1 MTATGR
7 WRAWSAGPDDG
18 SLPRLRD
25 LDLAALGVHAPV
37 PDRPVER
44 DADHRIEAAV
54 GGDAP
59 VVVVAAPRLSGGTL
73 ALARAARLLLGDH
86 HVVRPDPAGLGG
98 SAPLSGPAD
107 PALVD
112 ALRRRPDDGLVIW
125 LDGIGPALLA
135 ALLTAR
141 PPEGARVLATV
152 DDALLHPDVTPATPG
167 PGVVLLRLGAE
178 LSRAESDRAGAR
190 TLGAAVDLG
199 PARDLLLG
207 RADAA
212 SWLPRPSR
220 RAVAPARAA
229 VLRAAVDWTRLGVAH
244 ALPTPLLARLALA
257 YAREMP
263 GEPPA
268 VDDLT
273 RAVEDLVAATAG
285 GRGGGPARPL
295 RRLRLPDGVHHV
307 PDPLLTVAADRL
319 GRDGWEPPER
329 LREVVGDL
337 LAAPVDRADRRTVG
351 VLAAVRGFDDLAA
364 ALLRPPPAPDGPTG
378 LTPAQCYRL
387 GVASLQAGRAAEARR
402 WFAAVL
408 TATPDDGSVRELRA
422 RAAFWL
428 GLDRDADPGDRRRH
442 LELVVRD
449 GPARDA
455 SDAGLLLAGLE
466 RDAGRFDAQRGCLR
480 AAVTA
485 ARTAGDAGR
494 EAEATLDLAHLDRH
508 SGRSDAARTGYDRVL
523 ALVGPDEPAG
533 LAAGRGLH
541 ELDDAAAADDGPA
554 PARFVPE
561 PLPAQRGG
569 PGRTPLPRRGG
580 DDVEELDDVAD
591 RDAADGGPVDRPTV
605 PRRSSPR

>member
-7 WRAWSAGPDDG
+7 WRARSAGVPDDG

-25 LDLAALGVHAPV
+25 LDLVALGVHAPV
-37 PDRPVER
+37 GAPVVER

-86 HVVRPDPAGLGG
+86 HVVRPDPAALGG
-98 SAPLSGPAD
+98 SAPLAGPAD
-107 PALVD
+107 PALVE

-125 LDGIGPALLA
+125 LDGVGPALLA
-135 ALLTAR
+135 ALLAAR

-152 DDALLHPDVTPATPG
+152 DDALLHPDVTPVEPG
-167 PGVVLLRLGAE
+167 PGVVLVRLGDG
-178 LSRAESDRAGAR
+178 LSRAEAERAGTR

-207 RADAA
+207 RTGATSRLA
-212 SWLPRPSR
+212 RPSR
-220 RAVAPARAA
+220 RTSAPARAA
-229 VLRAAVDWTRLGVAH
+229 VLRAAVDWSRLGVPH

-257 YAREMP
+257 YARAMP
-263 GEPPA
+263 GEPPG

-273 RAVEDLVAATAG
+273 RAVEELVAPGAG
-285 GRGGGPARPL
+285 GRGRGPARPL

-337 LAAPVDRADRRTVG
+337 LATAADRADRRTVG

-364 ALLRPPPAPDGPTG
+364 ALLRPPPAPEGPTG
-378 LTPAQCYRL
+378 LSPGESYRL

-402 WFAAVL
+402 WFSAVL
-408 TATPDDGSVRELRA
+408 AATPDDGSCRELRA

-428 GLDRDADPGDRRRH
+428 GLDRDAEPDDRRRH

-449 GPARDA
+449 GPPRDA
-455 SDAGLLLAGLE
+455 SDAALLLAGLE

-485 ARTAGDAGR
+485 ARAAADTGR

-508 SGRSDAARTGYDRVL
+508 SGRLDDARTGYDRVL

-533 LAAGRGLH
+533 LAAGRALGD
-541 ELDDAAAADDGPA
+541 LDSAGPDPAPLPAPDRFVPDPLPEQRGGSAPLPPPRRGADDGDVSGDGPA
-554 PARFVPE
+554 
-561 PLPAQRGG
+561 
-569 PGRTPLPRRGG
+569 
-580 DDVEELDDVAD
+580 
-591 RDAADGGPVDRPTV
+591 DRPTV
-605 PRRSSPR
+605 PPRRPGSD